1 MSDSVSS
8 KSKSLVERLRTPEG
22 LMVPYGA
29 VKTMAEAADEIDR
42 LRGAL
47 EGFASFHGKEAGAD
61 CPMCRS
67 SSRAR
72 EVL

>member
-1 MSDSVSS
+1 
-8 KSKSLVERLRTPEG
+8 
-22 LMVPYGA
+22 MVPYGA